1 MVVRVGVINNFI
13 TRGRVTMTDIVR
25 DSGSKVRV
33 GAIAQCLEWNVE
45 WEIMISRLLKCQGR
59 RRRNSYIDLM
69 NELMPIRHASKGPR
83 FQYTRGGK
91 LRAQLA
97 TLLRT

>member
-33 GAIAQCLEWNVE
+33 EAITQCLGMECGMEDN
-45 WEIMISRLLKCQGR
+45 
-59 RRRNSYIDLM
+59 DL
-69 NELMPIRHASKGPR
+69 EAAQMPR
-83 FQYTRGGK
+83 TRG
-91 LRAQLA
+91 A
-97 TLLRT
+97 